1 MGTAELKR
9 YREII
14 EILFKYGFGSYF
26 LEELSPGLAK
36 MDILGRFHPDIL
48 SFSLYERARMAI
60 EELGPTFVKF
70 GQILST
76 RRELIPPELCLEL
89 EKLQDKV
96 PPLSYEIIEPTI
108 EKYCGPVEDAFD
120 YFEREPFAAASV
132 SQVHRATLK
141 DGTQVAVKIQRPGIK
156 DIIDLDLPIFR
167 KLASRLERINPDF
180 ALYNLTGIID
190 EFVTQIYKELNFVSD
205 GQSAD
210 LLNLNFIDNPLVKA
224 PEIYWE
230 YSGREILTMEFIDG
244 VRIDKLDVIRSYGVD
259 PKKIAEAGFQSY
271 LQQIFVDG
279 FFHSDPH
286 PGNLMVTR
294 DGVLVFIDFGM
305 VAMIRPERQELL
317 LRTLLSIIDADA
329 VEFVVCLQKFG
340 MKIPEA
346 SVEDFT
352 DQIYSA
358 FVSSRS
364 TRLNQL
370 NFGNA
375 MTSSMEKLREF
386 NVRFPSSLMQVL
398 KVIWM
403 VYDVAMLLDPE
414 FSFNDRVSPYI
425 KTIVEERY
433 FTAKTLKNIPRLL
446 FDMTE
451 GVAGLPK
458 AMNEVV
464 RTLSKG
470 SFRIEVESDDVTKMT
485 RSIQNSTDKLVGAL
499 LIASMV
505 VGSSLVMNVSYISQ
519 FQGIFWLALS
529 LYLFAIFL
537 AILSFVRLI
546 RR

>member
-271 LQQIFVDG
+271 LQQIFIDG